1 MKSEKLRDGL
11 IHRAGAL
18 LVLCLSLFFLSCEND
33 GYDTG
38 DGSLSYM
45 RADFVEAY
53 TNDDALITYVITD
66 DDEQLTLA
74 SPYSVTWVTE
84 PNAVYRALLY
94 YDMSTTPIEPITI
107 SSVSVPTVVM
117 AADVEDNTTD
127 PLYWDS
133 AWQSGNGRYI
143 NLGLS
148 VMIGAEDGTIGSQ
161 TVGMRCDSIAYD
173 DAEACEI
180 YLTLLHNQCD
190 VPEYYSSRAYLSIPI
205 SYLPCTVSE
214 GDKVS
219 VTVNTYDGIVT
230 KTFEL

>member
-1 MKSEKLRDGL
+1 MKSETLHSCL
-11 IHRAGAL
+11 IHRTGTL
-18 LVLCLSLFFLSCEND
+18 LILCFSLLLPSCEND

-53 TNDDALITYVITD
+53 TNSDALITYVVTD

-74 SPYSVTWVTE
+74 SPYSVSWATE
-84 PNAVYRALLY
+84 PDAVYRALLY
-94 YDMSTTPIEPITI
+94 YDMSSTLIEPITI
-107 SSVSVPTVVM
+107 SSVSVPSVVM
-117 AADVEDNTTD
+117 ASDVEDNSTD

-133 AWQSGNGRYI
+133 AWQSSNGRYI

-148 VMIGAEDGTIGSQ
+148 VMLGAEDGTIGSQ
-161 TVGMRCDSIAYD
+161 TVGMRCDSITYAD
-173 DAEACEI
+173 TGNCEI

-205 SYLPCTVSE
+205 SYLPCTTSE
-214 GDKVS
+214 GDKVTL
-219 VTVNTYDGIVT
+219 TVNTYDGIVT